1 MKKLFFAVM
10 AIATMAFV
18 GCNKGGN
25 DPIIPPTPG
34 GDTTDVPVEEDI
46 PEVVAPA
53 AGYVTIVI
61 NIPANSEC
69 NGIAFK
75 GTLDGAAWTGAN
87 EYLGEN
93 GPAAVAECIKF
104 EPIQNFDNWFKATY
118 KLGAAAWGESD
129 THPATYMAGKL
140 CLIYTDD
147 GSWQGQAV
155 DWAVNDEYTTV
166 DNGQSNDGN
175 IEVYGSG
182 LLYVKVG
189 GWQSSECKVPEAYNL
204 TVIVPAFCQEEF
216 PLEVI
221 GSFCGWDDSK
231 TVALEKVEGTTF
243 KATIM
248 ANENAEWKIRHVGSW
263 ADGEVQIFVPAD
275 PENDTPATWKGVD
288 NNKLGTEKNVTVDY
302 SDAEKYRWNVCG
314 ENEEE

>member
-93 GPAAVAECIKF
+93 GPATVAECIKF
-104 EPIQNFDNWFKATY
+104 EAIANFANWYKATY
-118 KLGAAAWGESD
+118 KLGAEAWGESQ

-147 GSWQGQAV
+147 KNWEGQAV
-155 DWAVNDEYTTV
+155 NWSVNDEYTTA
-166 DNGQSNDGN
+166 DNGQSGDGN
-175 IEVYGSG
+175 IEVYGGG
-182 LLYVKVG
+182 LIYVKVG
-189 GWQSSECKVPEAYNL
+189 GWQKSECLAPEAYDI
-204 TVIVPAFCQEEF
+204 TVIVPAFCDEEF
-216 PLEVI
+216 PIELV
-221 GSFCGWDDSK
+221 GSFEGWGS
-231 TVALEKVEGTTF
+231 TPVALTKVEGTTF

-248 ANENAEWKIRHVGSW
+248 ANANAEWKVRGQGGWDKEIQVL
-263 ADGEVQIFVPAD
+263 VPAD
-275 PENDTPATWKGVD
+275 PDNDTPATWKGVD
-288 NNKLGTEKNVTVDY
+288 NNVLGNDKNVTVDY
-302 SDAEKYRWNVCG
+302 SDAEKYRWNVCAPSE
-314 ENEEE
+314 EN